1 MPACAGGTTNQ
12 WLPGST
18 PGMAQAPRQ
27 GRSVTRKGPVMDPDQ
42 VGALV
47 IIAFAVGA
55 LVGDFTRRT
64 PHKPSSHERRRIVW
78 IDGYPYVEGKR

>member
-1 MPACAGGTTNQ
+1 
-12 WLPGST
+12 
-18 PGMAQAPRQ
+18 
-27 GRSVTRKGPVMDPDQ
+27 MDPDQ